1 MPGWSGGTEATGGAL
16 AEEGAAADAEGVTS
30 GAEPLGAA
38 LGTSTL
44 GVVGTSG
51 FGSQAARAMAA
62 RDATERSVTP
72 GAMRAAPQKMHADS
86 VDFTWRLQRGQGTKA
101 AIR

>member
-16 AEEGAAADAEGVTS
+16 AEEGAAADAEGTTS
-30 GAEPLGAA
+30 GADPLGDA

-62 RDATERSVTP
+62 RDATERSVAP

-101 AIR
+101 AIP

>member
-1 MPGWSGGTEATGGAL
+1 MPGWSGGTDATGGAL
-16 AEEGAAADAEGVTS
+16 AEGGAAADAEGVTS

-51 FGSQAARAMAA
+51 LGSHAARAMAA
-62 RDATERSVTP
+62 TERSVAP
-72 GAMRAAPQKMHADS
+72 GASRAAPQKTQADS

-101 AIR
+101 AIP